1 MTLDKMLMNAAAH
14 AGLGITYIN
23 TLGTAEKIAYSD
35 VYAQSLRALGSLQSK
50 GLKAGDELV
59 IQIED
64 NHQFILTF
72 WACILGKI
80 IPVPLALGAQADQKQ
95 KVFQVWKYLNNPYI
109 TCEPQHVKSLET
121 IADDEDSF
129 KAICDR
135 FIDCN
140 ELLQSEL
147 DGVTAHIDAGDI
159 AYVQFSS
166 GSTGDPKGVCL
177 THDNLDSNIHDI
189 IRSLEITGDDVLLSW
204 MPLSHDMGIIGFHL
218 TGVCQ
223 AIDAVSMPTSLFVRR
238 PLLWMEQTSVQ
249 KASVLYSPN
258 FGLQYFL
265 SALKKSEVVNW
276 DLSCIR
282 ILVNGAEP
290 ISPELCDEFT
300 NALHPYGLRNNSI
313 VTAYGLAEASV
324 EVCCMKPG
332 TAVSS
337 YFFHRHHLN
346 VGDNVIELDKYAPEA
361 AHFVHVGSAI
371 KDCALRICDEKD
383 RELAENFV
391 GHIQIR
397 GRNVTGGYY
406 NNSSATE
413 KVFTKDTWLRTG
425 DLGLL
430 IDGKLIVTGRLK
442 NIIIINGQ
450 NYYPQDMERLI
461 INAGITE
468 TGKVVAC
475 SSQGSVQGGEQV
487 MIFILYKGEQQ
498 AFAAIEQQVRD
509 VLLKGMG
516 IYADHVVP
524 VTKIP
529 KTTSGKVRHFQL
541 VEQFVNGRLQ
551 EKKLNDQQPA
561 SNALEVTV
569 AAIAGELLGMA
580 ADVKTNLSDAG
591 MNSLMAMKMAAKI
604 ADTCGITVSAEDI
617 FACADIADLCRHIA
631 KHRDHKELPKII
643 ANPTSKYYSLSTA
656 QQRIWTECQLN
667 KNSCAYNIPVV
678 YAVRGPLN
686 MDALSR
692 AMKELIKRHEI
703 LRTSF
708 QLEADEPVQQVHE
721 FHDKLFSINYIDA
734 REFADKAGEIIQQ
747 VVNTPF
753 DLSQPCQYSL
763 TVLRTTGQCC
773 TLAWVIHHILT
784 DGWSVQMLL
793 NELCVYYN
801 RIVKFEKPHQKDEP
815 VLQYRDYVA
824 WQQSLMPGDIYE
836 KHRNYWLEELQQ
848 LPEPVDLSV
857 RSNHASRDSHIET
870 GYFIYNFPLT
880 VVEQLNGLAKQYNAS
895 VFTVISALL
904 NILIYRY
911 TNKRDIIIGFDAAG
925 RSKEEAELI
934 AGYLLNTLPLRAQI
948 SPEHSFAEVIL
959 QVKQKALRA
968 LDNQLYPFEMM
979 MAGRQQN
986 GAGNPLFNLLV
997 LFQNFYKNDHSPDLD
1012 KCLLEKQ
1019 HAHVRHGFTDLLMEF
1034 DTRENGLQLGI
1045 QYNVARYTQHEV
1057 ERMAHHFEH
1066 LAAIA
1071 VFDKEASIDT
1081 ANFFT
1086 SPELELLLPQQDIF
1100 EQQAGTPVHL
1110 LFEKRAAAMPEA
1122 IAVRAG
1128 GELLTYQEL
1137 NRRANV
1143 IAWRLKK
1150 DIQIKA
1156 EDRVGLLVSR
1166 SANTVIAML
1175 AILKSGAAYV
1185 AIDPELPSNRCE
1197 QMIADSG
1204 MRCLLTDNEL
1214 FEKSYTYA
1222 SQVSL
1227 LNMDDPALRLG
1238 DETNPPCETSINQLA
1253 YIIYTSGS
1261 TGKPKGVMIEHH
1273 SLADYVQYFIKYFK
1287 VTSADVVIQQ
1297 ASVAFDT
1304 IVEEIFP
1311 ALCTGASVVIA
1322 ADGARDII
1330 SLCSLITNHK
1340 ATILSTTP
1348 LALNEINKNV
1358 TDDISSLRIVISGGD
1373 VLHASNI
1380 DKLIERF
1387 AVYNT
1392 YGPSEATV
1400 CVSYKPITKLQEA
1413 SLIGKPIAGR
1423 RIYILDENKQLM
1435 PPGRPGE
1442 MYVEGGLARGYLN
1455 LAELTEEKFV
1465 RNPFNNAKKLY
1476 RTGDKARLTQSGD
1489 IEFIGRS
1496 DNQLK
1501 VRGHRVEP
1509 AEIEK
1514 LIQQSGDISAV
1525 AVVPGKTG
1533 DYLVAFI
1540 VPKKTIDVAALRSYL
1555 ANWLPAY
1562 MIPYRFEMINAMPVT
1577 ATGKTDRLGL
1587 IEQTARIITEE
1598 RSAFPIGSLEKKVL
1612 TLLQTILKTDLSVS
1626 DNLFEHGFNSITATR
1641 FTGLLHRETGYKLEI
1656 HDMFVYPTA
1665 ELLAARIRQLFPAS
1679 FSAIEPVTEQEYYE
1693 LSPAQQ
1699 RLWVL
1704 SRVDSQSHAY
1714 NEGDVYE
1721 MIGNVDAT
1729 LVQRTFTRLVERHEI
1744 LRTNFIQVNDVPKQF
1759 VHAAESF
1766 ATALLYIDHSNEA
1779 EPEQAALAVLQSRY
1793 HEPFDLESGPLFRFT
1808 LIKTAEQS
1816 FLLGIVMHHIITDDW
1831 SGNILI
1837 NEFISLYESSATALP
1852 APQLQYRDYSHWINE
1867 QLQQPAMQEQRDFWM
1882 NCLQGDVPVLELP
1895 LDTPRA
1901 ARKKHDGDAVHAMI
1915 SQEQFLQLQQ
1925 CCRNENIS
1933 LFMLLL
1939 SGVSVLLSRYTGQY
1953 DFVIGSPSAGREHPD
1968 LEALTGFFVNTLPL
1982 RIQFNKYDT
1991 VHELVQKVKQV
2002 CLDAYRNQSYPFDKL
2017 VNDLNIERDLSRSP
2031 IFDVMVGLGAL
2042 DNRKNFYQCKDI
2054 RLQKLNKMQPG
2065 SKYDLSIFFEER
2077 NNGLA
2082 FMIEYDTH
2090 LFTKATITRMAEH
2103 YCRIMEAVTANMLQ
2117 ATGKIDYLTL
2127 SDKQFLAE
2135 RNRTEVPF
2143 PQESILSLFERK
2155 AILHPSD
2162 NCITCNSR
2170 TMSYGQVRDAVNAL
2184 AAYFVYDL
2192 HIREG
2197 DIVCLLMDR
2206 SERVVITMLALWKA
2220 GAAYLP
2226 IDPVFPASR
2235 INYLVRDSRANIL
2248 LTDVARPFEEE
2259 TDYRIEIL
2267 PDFANLA
2274 VATGSRLVK
2283 EPQSNR
2289 LAYIIYTSG
2298 STGEPKGVMTY
2309 HDSVINA
2316 LHHFKRKQGFH
2327 ANEVLLSVSTYTFDL
2342 TVSDYFL
2349 ALICGGHLVI
2359 ATKEEVLH
2367 IPVLNKLLQQHK
2379 PHLLQATPS
2388 LLNAL
2393 VEDGMQPNDHLK
2405 IVSCGEPMSQ
2415 ELCSQLLMRVA
2426 ELWNLYGPTETTI
2439 LATGVRLIS
2448 PDYITIGEPHA
2459 NTFIFITDEFQ
2470 QPVAPG
2476 VYGDI
2481 YIGGKGVAKG
2491 YLNRP
2496 ELTRQKF
2503 LDGIAGYNGP
2513 VYTTGDVGRW
2523 LPDGMLEFRGRRD
2536 SQVKIRGIRIEPG
2549 EVESAINSYVG
2560 VQRAAVIVQQDER
2573 GEKQLAAYVVLDDVP
2588 GAGIP
2593 ELRNWLRKQL
2603 PAYMIPAEIVRI
2615 KEMPYTSSGKINRKA
2630 LRNGSLLVQET
2641 KKKSQ
2646 PETEIEQQLANI
2658 WEQVLNKKDIGV
2670 DDSFFDLGGHSL
2682 KANQL
2687 VNRIQREI
2695 GAQVGLADVFTHPTI
2710 KQLGVFIKNANQ
2722 DSFDYIE
2729 VL

>member
-14 AGLGITYIN
+14 TGRGITFIN
-23 TLGTAEKIAYSD
+23 AQGAGEKISYSD
-35 VYAQSLRALGSLQSK
+35 IYAQSLRALGSLQAK

-59 IQIED
+59 IQCED
-64 NHQFILTF
+64 NRQFIIIF

-80 IPVPLALGAQADQKQ
+80 IPVPLALGTQADQKQ

-109 TCEPQHVKSLET
+109 ACDAQHLKSLES
-121 IADDEDSF
+121 IADASF
-129 KAICDR
+129 RDICNR
-135 FIDCN
+135 HIDCE
-140 ELLQSEL
+140 ELPQAKQE
-147 DGVTAHIDAGDI
+147 GVIAHIEAGDI

-218 TGVCQ
+218 TGVCK
-223 AIDAVSMPTSLFVRR
+223 AIDAVSMPTALFVRR
-238 PLLWMEQTSVQ
+238 PLLWMEQTSLQ

-265 SALKKSEVVNW
+265 SALKKSETIQW
-276 DLSCIR
+276 DLSCVR

-290 ISPELCDEFT
+290 ISRELCDEFT
-300 NALHPYGLRNNSI
+300 SALQPYGLRNNSI

-337 YFFHRHHLN
+337 YFFDRHHLN
-346 VGDNVIELDKYAPEA
+346 VGDIAIELDKFAPEA
-361 AHFVHVGSAI
+361 AHFVHVGRAI
-371 KDCALRICDEKD
+371 SDCAIRICDDKD
-383 RELAENFV
+383 EELQNNVV

-397 GRNVTGGYY
+397 GRNVTNGYY
-406 NNSSATE
+406 NNSAATE
-413 KVFTKDTWLRTG
+413 KVFTKDNWLRTG

-430 IDGKLIVTGRLK
+430 VNGKLVVTGRLK

-450 NYYPQDMERLI
+450 NYYPPDIERLI

-475 SSQGSVQGGEQV
+475 SSQGRIDGGEQV

-498 AFAAIEQQVRD
+498 AFVSIEQQVRD
-509 VLLKGMG
+509 VLLKGIG

-541 VEQFVNGRLQ
+541 VEQFVNGSNKST
-551 EKKLNDQQPA
+551 EQQPVSSAIEAAVVSIA
-561 SNALEVTV
+561 S
-569 AAIAGELLGMA
+569 ELLGMN
-580 ADVKTNLSDAG
+580 ADPKTNLSDAG
-591 MNSLMAMKMAAKI
+591 MNSLIAMKMATKI
-604 ADTCGITVSAEDI
+604 ANACGITVSAEDI
-617 FACADIADLCRHIA
+617 FSCADIASLCNHIA
-631 KHRDHKELPKII
+631 KHSSNKELPKLV
-643 ANPTSKYYSLSTA
+643 ATAPAEYYPLSPA
-656 QQRIWTECQLN
+656 QRRIWTECQLN
-667 KNSCAYNIPVV
+667 KNSCAYNIPLV
-678 YAVRGPLN
+678 YTVRGPLN
-686 MDALSR
+686 LDALSR
-692 AMKELIKRHEI
+692 AMKELIKQHEI

-708 QLEADEPVQQVHE
+708 QLAADEPVQQVQAY
-721 FHDKLFSINYIDA
+721 HDKLFSINYVDA
-734 REFADKAGEIIQQ
+734 REFANEAGTLIEQSI
-747 VVNTPF
+747 NAPF
-753 DLSQPCQYSL
+753 DLSQPCQFSF
-763 TVLRTTGQCC
+763 TVVRTTGQCC
-773 TLAWVIHHILT
+773 TIAWVIHHILT
-784 DGWSVQMLL
+784 DGWSLQMLL
-793 NELCVYYN
+793 SELCVYYN
-801 RIVKFEKPHQKDEP
+801 RIVKFEKPQQKEAA
-815 VLQYRDYVA
+815 VLQYKDYVA
-824 WQQSLMPGDIYE
+824 WQQQLMSAGIYE
-836 KHRNYWLEELQQ
+836 QHRNYWLSELQE
-848 LPEPVDLSV
+848 LPEPIDLSV
-857 RSNHASRDSHIET
+857 KSHHTNNGTHAET

-880 VVEQLNGLAKQYNAS
+880 VVEQLNGLAKQYNTS
-895 VFTVISALL
+895 VFTVVSALL

-911 TNKRDIIIGFDAAG
+911 TNKRDITIGFDAAG
-925 RSKEEAELI
+925 RATEDAEQI
-934 AGYLLNTLPLRAQI
+934 AGYLLNTLPLRTQI
-948 SPEHSFAEVIL
+948 TPEQSFAEVIL
-959 QVKQKALRA
+959 QVKQKVLRA

-979 MAGRQQN
+979 MAGRQEN
-986 GAGNPLFNLLV
+986 GMGNPLFDLLV
-997 LFQNFYKNDHSPDLD
+997 LFQNFYSNDKLPNLE
-1012 KCLLEKQ
+1012 KCILEKQ
-1019 HAHVRHGFTDLLMEF
+1019 HAHVRHGFTGLLMEF

-1045 QYNVARYTQHEV
+1045 QYNVEKYTAQEV
-1057 ERMAHHFEH
+1057 ECMAHHLQN
-1066 LAAIA
+1066 LAAVA
-1071 VFDKEASIDT
+1071 VFDKEASVGT
-1081 ANFFT
+1081 ASFFY
-1086 SPELELLLPQQDIF
+1086 PELQQAIF
-1100 EQQAGTPVHL
+1100 EEPSTLPLHI
-1110 LFEKRAAAMPEA
+1110 LFEKKVAATPDSIAIRAATAT
-1122 IAVRAG
+1122 
-1128 GELLTYQEL
+1128 LTYHEL
-1137 NRRANV
+1137 NRRANI
-1143 IAWRLKK
+1143 IAWRLKH
-1150 DIQIKA
+1150 DIQIQT
-1156 EDRVGLLVSR
+1156 EERVGLLASR
-1166 SANTVIAML
+1166 NENMVIAML
-1175 AILKSGAAYV
+1175 AILKAGAAYV
-1185 AIDPELPSNRCE
+1185 AIDPELPANRRK

-1204 MRCLLTDNEL
+1204 IRYLLTDD
-1214 FEKSYTYA
+1214 
-1222 SQVSL
+1222 VL
-1227 LNMDDPALRLG
+1227 LRQDGN
-1238 DETNPPCETSINQLA
+1238 ETNPPCEVAMNNLA

-1261 TGKPKGVMIEHH
+1261 TGEPKGVMIEHR
-1273 SLADYVQYFIKYFK
+1273 SLADYVQYFINYFK
-1287 VTSADVVIQQ
+1287 VTSADAVIQQ

-1311 ALCTGASVVIA
+1311 ALCTGASLVIA
-1322 ADGARDII
+1322 ANGARDIS
-1330 SLCSLITNHK
+1330 SLCSLIKDNK

-1348 LALNEINKNV
+1348 LVLNEINGNV
-1358 TDDISSLRIVISGGD
+1358 TDDISSLRIIISGGD

-1380 DKLIERF
+1380 DKLIDQF
-1387 AVYNT
+1387 SIYNT

-1400 CVSYKPITKLQEA
+1400 CVSYKPITKLHEA

-1435 PPGRPGE
+1435 HPGRPGE
-1442 MYVEGGLARGYLN
+1442 LYVEGGLARGYLN
-1455 LAELTEEKFV
+1455 LPELTAEKFV
-1465 RNPFNNAKKLY
+1465 ESPFDASIKLY
-1476 RTGDKARLTQSGD
+1476 RTGDRARLTPTGD
-1489 IEFIGRS
+1489 IEFVGRN

-1514 LIQQSGDISAV
+1514 LIQQSGDSSVV
-1525 AVVPGKTG
+1525 AVVPSKSGE
-1533 DYLVAFI
+1533 YLVAFI
-1540 VPKKTIDVAALRSYL
+1540 VPKKTIDITALRGYL

-1562 MIPYRFEMINAMPVT
+1562 MIPYRFELIDVMPVT
-1577 ATGKTDRLGL
+1577 PTGKTDRLAL
-1587 IEQTARIITEE
+1587 IEKTAQSVSDEKPAPP
-1598 RSAFPIGSLEKKVL
+1598 SGSLEKKVL
-1612 TLLQTILKTDLSVS
+1612 ALLQAILKTDLSVN

-1679 FSAIEPVTEQEYYE
+1679 FNAIQPVAVQEHYA

-1699 RLWVL
+1699 RLWIL
-1704 SRVDSQSHAY
+1704 NRVDRQSHAY

-1721 MIGNVDAT
+1721 MKGNVDAA
-1729 LVQRTFTRLVERHEI
+1729 LVQRTFARLVQRHEI
-1744 LRTNFIQVNDVPKQF
+1744 MRTNFVQVNDEPRQF
-1759 VHAAESF
+1759 IHAAENF
-1766 ATALLYIDHSNEA
+1766 TTTVLYLDHSNEA
-1779 EPEQAALAVLQSRY
+1779 APAETAHSVLQSRY
-1793 HEPFDLESGPLFRFT
+1793 HEPFDLENGPLFRFT
-1808 LIKTAEQS
+1808 LVKIAEQS

-1837 NEFISLYESSATALP
+1837 NEFISLYESSTTLSIP
-1852 APQLQYRDYSHWINE
+1852 KLQYRDYAHWINE
-1867 QLQQPAMQEQRDFWM
+1867 QLQQPAMQEQRNFWL
-1882 NCLQGDVPVLELP
+1882 NCLQGDIPVLELP
-1895 LDTPRA
+1895 LDMPRT
-1901 ARKKHDGDAVHAMI
+1901 ARKKHDGDAVHAI
-1915 SQEQFLQLQQ
+1915 IQQEQFTQLQH
-1925 CCRNENIS
+1925 CCRNENVS

-1939 SGVSVLLSRYTGQY
+1939 SGVSVLLARYSGQY

-1982 RIQFNKYDT
+1982 RIQFQKHDT

-2002 CLDAYRNQSYPFDKL
+2002 CLDAYRNQSYPFDQL
-2017 VNDLNIERDLSRSP
+2017 VNDLNIDRDLSRSP

-2054 RLQKLNKMQPG
+2054 RLQKLNKMKPG

-2077 NNGLA
+2077 NDGLA

-2090 LFTKATITRMAEH
+2090 LFTKATIMRVAEH
-2103 YCRIMEAVTANMLQ
+2103 YSRIMEAMASDVLQVTA
-2117 ATGKIDYLTL
+2117 KIDYLTTA
-2127 SDKQFLAE
+2127 DKQFLTD
-2135 RNRTEVPF
+2135 RNNTEIPF

-2162 NCITCNSR
+2162 KCITCNNH
-2170 TMSYGQVRDAVNAL
+2170 TMTYAQVRDAVNAL
-2184 AAYFVYDL
+2184 AAYFVHEL
-2192 HIREG
+2192 HINEH

-2226 IDPVFPASR
+2226 IDPAFPDSR
-2235 INYLVRDSRANIL
+2235 ISYLVHDSGANIL
-2248 LTDVARPFEEE
+2248 LTDVSRTFDEEV
-2259 TDYRIEIL
+2259 DYRIEIL
-2267 PDFANLA
+2267 PDFTRLPA
-2274 VATGSRLVK
+2274 ATGRRLVK
-2283 EPQSNR
+2283 EPQHNR

-2316 LHHFKRKQGFH
+2316 LHHFKRKPGFH

-2359 ATKEEVLH
+2359 ATKEEVLQ
-2367 IPVLNKLLQQHK
+2367 ITVLNKLLHQHK

-2388 LLNAL
+2388 LLHAL

-2439 LATGVRLIS
+2439 LATGVRLTS
-2448 PDYITIGEPHA
+2448 PEYITIGEPHA
-2459 NTFIFITDEFQ
+2459 NTLIFITDELQ

-2496 ELTRQKF
+2496 ELTQQKF
-2503 LDGIAGYNGP
+2503 LNGVADYNGP
-2513 VYTTGDVGRW
+2513 VYATGDIGRW
-2523 LPDGMLEFRGRRD
+2523 LPDGMLEYKGRRD

-2560 VQRAAVIVQQDER
+2560 VQRAAIIVQQDER
-2573 GEKQLAAYVVLDDVP
+2573 GDKHLAAYVVLDDVP
-2588 GAGIP
+2588 GAGIH

-2603 PAYMIPAEIVRI
+2603 PAYMIPAEITRI
-2615 KEMPYTSSGKINRKA
+2615 KEMPYTPSGKINRK
-2630 LRNGSLLVQET
+2630 LLSNGSLLVHET

-2646 PETEIEQQLANI
+2646 PETEIEQQLAGI

-2695 GAQVGLADVFTHPTI
+2695 GVEVGLADVFTYPTI
-2710 KQLGVFIKNANQ
+2710 KQLGVFIKKTDQ